1 MSSGPKAQ
9 GLGDG
14 FGFAGLLPSC
24 DGFLTFQ
31 YVPPFI

>member
-9 GLGDG
+9 GLGDV
-14 FGFAGLLPSC
+14 GFAGLLPGC
-24 DGFLTFQ
+24 DGFLTFH